1 MQSAYSAPGRRRRRG
16 SRRCR
21 DAPAGAPP
29 EGNAKEVTRR
39 RRRVT
44 TAASRET
51 VSWRT
56 AACQPPGVIQELRW
70 PHGGHGDCASARAGY
85 GVRRWARAPRPAGA
99 RVGGAIHCVAAPAEA
114 LSLRSLF
121 GRRKEIWRAA
131 FEARGARFHP
141 NLGRQ
146 TGTRTHGQTDKSDI
160 GLHRKFLSFRARANF
175 TLAVNL

>member
-1 MQSAYSAPGRRRRRG
+1 
-16 SRRCR
+16 
-21 DAPAGAPP
+21 
-29 EGNAKEVTRR
+29 
-39 RRRVT
+39 
-44 TAASRET
+44 

-114 LSLRSLF
+114 LSLRIRIASSAGGKKF
-121 GRRKEIWRAA
+121 GEPRSKREALAFTQIWDDRLAD
-131 FEARGARFHP
+131 RH
-141 NLGRQ
+141 
-146 TGTRTHGQTDKSDI
+146 THKSKI
-160 GLHRKFLSFRARANF
+160 GLHRKILSFRARTNF